1 MISQALPR
9 LVSRLVTLLVLFVL
23 AAPSPSVWAADPNL
37 PHPHQG
43 IAPKIVGTP
52 QGASLT
58 SSDVSL
64 LQAGSPVQK
73 TIQQGSGGRGVAIQ
87 YVNASVGD
95 VWSVILSFG
104 RYPAWVDGV
113 KSCSVYKQ
121 ENGHYFVDFVIGK
134 FGVNKQYFIDHKLN
148 KSQGY
153 LSWTLD
159 YSRLSDFDD
168 STGYWLVK
176 SISEDPPLTQ
186 VEYSVDLRL
195 SGLPDFLV
203 TYLTKDA
210 LTTATSWV
218 KKQAEARA
226 AAK

>member
-1 MISQALPR
+1 MR
-9 LVSRLVTLLVLFVL
+9 LGILELGTLGLLL
-23 AAPSPSVWAADPNL
+23 LGAAPSYAADPNQ

-43 IAPKIVGTP
+43 IAPRIQGTP
-52 QGASLT
+52 QGATLT
-58 SSDVSL
+58 DADKAI
-64 LQAGSPVQK
+64 LQQGRPVEK
-73 TIQQGSGGRGVAIQ
+73 TIQYDGGGRGVAIQ
-87 YVNASVGD
+87 WVQAPVSD
-95 VWSVILSFG
+95 IWAVILSFG
-104 RYPAWVDGV
+104 KYPAWVDGV
-113 KSCSVYKQ
+113 KSCTLYRQ
-121 ENGHYFVDFVIGK
+121 GNGHYYVDFVIGK
-134 FGVNKQYFIDHKLN
+134 FGITKQYYIDHVLN

-176 SISEDPPLTQ
+176 SIQEDPPLTQ

-195 SGLPDFLV
+195 AGVPDFLAK
-203 TYLTKDA
+203 YLTRDA

-226 AAK
+226 SAG